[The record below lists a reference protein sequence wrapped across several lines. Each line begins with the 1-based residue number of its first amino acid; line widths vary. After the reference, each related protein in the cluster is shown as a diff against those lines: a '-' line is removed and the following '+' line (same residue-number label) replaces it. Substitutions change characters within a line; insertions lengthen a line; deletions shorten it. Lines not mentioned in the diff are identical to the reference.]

1 MSGVTSNPID
11 YGLDHLTA
19 IAFNESQQKNNFYNG
34 QNNRIAQTAVLDNY
48 QDEILPLMNVNQALR
63 VEVEDLQLADM
74 VGDYGI
80 LNRRAIDA
88 RLQKMALRI
97 LMGSLSEF
105 NGFAV
110 AYGDVDGLKLING
123 IDEADKGHDMGDA
136 AIVNVAEHMA
146 QVRPSHDIIARVG
159 GDEFVALM
167 PASSEDEAR
176 MLMVGSDGRH
186 GYIPRT
192 QEAVAL
198 GRESLV
204 EHFGERWVKDS
215 AEKKP
220 GNVTM
225 GWMFLSRDQFISLFK
240 KWQQDKANLKPGVG
254 DFTTYVF
261 GDADKAMFNNKT

>member
-1 MSGVTSNPID
+1 M
-11 YGLDHLTA
+11 
-19 IAFNESQQKNNFYNG
+19 
-34 QNNRIAQTAVLDNY
+34 LDNY

-192 QEAVAL
+192 LEAVAL

-204 EHFGERWVKDS
+204 EHLENGGLRTLRK
-215 AEKKP
+215 
-220 GNVTM
+220 
-225 GWMFLSRDQFISLFK
+225 RSL
-240 KWQQDKANLKPGVG
+240 A
-254 DFTTYVF
+254 T
-261 GDADKAMFNNKT
+261 